1 MSEVRNPELDAA
13 ELKLADLKAKQITLE
28 IQAMERMAAI
38 STSTPDH
45 TGRFT
50 FVGPVSENSVH
61 AKIRDMESFARR
73 YPGADIHILMNSM
86 GGHVWDGFA
95 LIDYIQQLQAE
106 GHKVTITGIG
116 VVASM
121 AGIIMQAA
129 DVRVLT
135 QRAWF
140 HAHELSSMV
149 AGSVT
154 SQEDNL
160 KLVKA
165 MQQQAADLLC
175 GKSNLTPA
183 KLKSLWTRKEAYMGA
198 DEALK
203 LGLIDRIEGK

>member
-1 MSEVRNPELDAA
+1 MSAKTEASEIRVN
-13 ELKLADLKAKQITLE
+13 ELKARQLELE
-28 IQAMERMAAI
+28 IASLERMSKI
-38 STSTPDH
+38 STSTPEH
-45 TGRFT
+45 TGLFQ
-50 FVGPVSENSVH
+50 FVGPVAESSVH
-61 AKIRDMESFARR
+61 RKIVEMDSFARR
-73 YPGADIHILMNSM
+73 YPGAPIEILLNSM

-95 LIDYIQQLQAE
+95 LIDYIQRLQRN

-129 DVRVLT
+129 DERVLT
-135 QRAWF
+135 PRAWF

-149 AGSVT
+149 AGSIT

-165 MQQQAADLLC
+165 MQAQAAELLC
-175 GKSNLTPA
+175 SKSNLTPA

>member
-1 MSEVRNPELDAA
+1 MSERNPEIDAA
-13 ELKLADLKAKQITLE
+13 ELRLADLKAKQIQLE
-28 IQAMERMAAI
+28 INAMERMAAI
-38 STSTPDH
+38 SVAEPAH

-61 AKIRDMESFARR
+61 GKIRDMESYARR
-73 YPGADIHILMNSM
+73 YPGGDVHILMNSM

-95 LIDYIQQLQAE
+95 LIDYIQQLQAA

-129 DVRVLT
+129 DERVLT
-135 QRAWF
+135 PRAWF

-175 GKSNLTPA
+175 SKSSLTPA

-198 DEALK
+198 AEALK